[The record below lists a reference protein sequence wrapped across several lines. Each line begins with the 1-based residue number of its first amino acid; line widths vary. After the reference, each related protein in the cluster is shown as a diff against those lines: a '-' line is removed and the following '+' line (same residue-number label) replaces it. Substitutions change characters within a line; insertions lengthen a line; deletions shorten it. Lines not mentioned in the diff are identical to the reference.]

1 MINSSDRRPG
11 DHDGGPDRGQTA
23 EQEAEQAAEL
33 VQISAELSRKHPDV
47 PADRVRELVNRSAVS
62 LRQRARVTDFIP
74 VLVINQVST
83 QLRHTAV

>member
-33 VQISAELSRKHPDV
+33 VQISAELSR
-47 PADRVRELVNRSAVS
+47 
-62 LRQRARVTDFIP
+62 
-74 VLVINQVST
+74 
-83 QLRHTAV
+83 